1 MGAVAPPLGR
11 AASGREL
18 AWSSPDSYS
27 SATANAGSS
36 CGVALAGA
44 QEQSRATNDG
54 AAARR
59 RRVARRGP
67 TGRRSASTGSL
78 EGVT

>member
-27 SATANAGSS
+27 SAS

>member
-36 CGVALAGA
+36 CGVALAG
-44 QEQSRATNDG
+44 RATNAG

-67 TGRRSASTGSL
+67 AGGRRDDGRRPQAHL
-78 EGVT
+78 RE